1 MAITPIDLLGP
12 SSPPPSLA
20 KTSQQEINKASKNFQ
35 TFLQDSI
42 AQIKEADLQGDQAI
56 VDFATGNA
64 ENLHDVMLAMEEAD
78 ISLRMFVQFRNKA
91 LEAYNEIMR
100 LQL

>member
-1 MAITPIDLLGP
+1 MTITPINLLGP
-12 SSPPPSLA
+12 SSPTPASSGISP
-20 KTSQQEINKASKNFQ
+20 QEINKSTKDFQAFLKN
-35 TFLQDSI
+35 SM
-42 AQIKEADLQGDQAI
+42 AQVKKADLQGEQAI
-56 VDFATGNA
+56 VDFAAGNA
-64 ENLHDVMLAMEEAD
+64 ENIHDVMLAIEEAD